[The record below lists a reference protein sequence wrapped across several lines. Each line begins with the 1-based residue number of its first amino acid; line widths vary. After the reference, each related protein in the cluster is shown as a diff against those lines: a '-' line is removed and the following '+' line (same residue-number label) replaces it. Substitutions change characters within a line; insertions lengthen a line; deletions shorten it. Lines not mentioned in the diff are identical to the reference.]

1 MPDNTEKPASIA
13 RRAARP
19 VAVAGASVA
28 AAIVAAGAAAP
39 SAATEPTVPPAGQR
53 DVHENLAGPGIQH
66 LLHRWV
72 RTAPSLSGSSTA
84 GHSTTTYSI
93 PASIV
98 MCESGGNWR
107 AVNPST
113 GAGGAYQILP
123 STWTAYGGSGLP
135 QNASPAEQSA
145 IAAKIY
151 ATDGPSAWAC

>member
-1 MPDNTEKPASIA
+1 M
-13 RRAARP
+13 ARP
-19 VAVAGASVA
+19 VAAAGASMTA
-28 AAIVAAGAAAP
+28 AMVAAGAAAP
-39 SAATEPTVPPAGQR
+39 SAAVEPAVSHAGQR
-53 DVHENLAGPGIQH
+53 PLAGPAIQR
-66 LLHRWV
+66 LPDRWV
-72 RTAPSLSGSSTA
+72 RSAPSLAGSSTA
-84 GHSTTTYSI
+84 TRSTTTYSI

-135 QNASPAEQSA
+135 QDASPAQQSA

-151 ATDGPSAWAC
+151 ASVGPQRVVLLR

>member
-1 MPDNTEKPASIA
+1 MPNSEKSVPKA
-13 RRAARP
+13 RRVARP
-19 VAVAGASVA
+19 VAAAGASVA
-28 AAIVAAGAAAP
+28 AAMVAAGAAAP
-39 SAATEPTVPPAGQR
+39 SAAVEPAVSPAGQR
-53 DVHENLAGPGIQH
+53 HIHEGLAGPAIKR
-66 LLHRWV
+66 LLYRWT
-72 RTAPSLSGSSTA
+72 RTRPSLADSSTA
-84 GHSTTTYSI
+84 GDSTTTYSI

-123 STWTAYGGSGLP
+123 STWTTYGGGGLP

-151 ATDGPSAWAC
+151 ASVGRSAWSC